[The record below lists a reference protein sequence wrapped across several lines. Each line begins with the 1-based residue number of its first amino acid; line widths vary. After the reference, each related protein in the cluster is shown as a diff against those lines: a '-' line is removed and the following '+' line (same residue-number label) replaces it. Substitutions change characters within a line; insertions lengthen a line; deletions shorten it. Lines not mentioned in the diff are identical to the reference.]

1 MSSPRTAAS
10 TSWSRPRGSSSGATA
25 EDVADDT
32 WRRVLDVNLN
42 GTFWCARAA
51 GRAMIDAGHGGR
63 IVLIGSINSR
73 IALGGQAAYC
83 ASKGGVAMLGAA
95 LAVDWARHGITVN
108 TVGPGV
114 VDTPMSA
121 RSLGDADRRG
131 MLMGRTPLGR
141 PADPADRGGRR
152 LPRVPGGELSDG
164 CLRARRWRLA
174 GRLSDGPVRVDRVQT
189 NARSRAHMKDKVLDV
204 HVNLATGERSWESF
218 ATGDCYR
225 TESITVTETHVVGWA
240 GLTGDWVPLHVDAEY
255 AATTDF
261 GQRIAHGP
269 LTLALALGLV
279 TRTGIFGMSVLA
291 WLGLDNVRLPRPVLL
306 GDTITTEVVVQRDP
320 ADVEAR
326 SRAGGP
332 RVRRPQPARRDGDD
346 VHQHADPQDGP
357 RDGGAGRVSEGS

>member
-1 MSSPRTAAS
+1 MTVAIVTGAGSGIGRAVALTLAERGDTVVCADLDEASASRDERGRRRRGRVRSRIDVTDPGACQEAIDGVVTAHGGVDVLVTCAGIELGG
-10 TSWSRPRGSSSGATA
+10 PA

-141 PADPADRGGRR
+141 PADPAEIAAVVAFLASPAASYLTGAYVPVDGG
-152 LPRVPGGELSDG
+152 
-164 CLRARRWRLA
+164 WLA
-174 GRLSDGPVRVDRVQT
+174 G
-189 NARSRAHMKDKVLDV
+189 
-204 HVNLATGERSWESF
+204 
-218 ATGDCYR
+218 
-225 TESITVTETHVVGWA
+225 
-240 GLTGDWVPLHVDAEY
+240 
-255 AATTDF
+255 
-261 GQRIAHGP
+261 
-269 LTLALALGLV
+269 
-279 TRTGIFGMSVLA
+279 
-291 WLGLDNVRLPRPVLL
+291 
-306 GDTITTEVVVQRDP
+306 
-320 ADVEAR
+320 
-326 SRAGGP
+326 
-332 RVRRPQPARRDGDD
+332 
-346 VHQHADPQDGP
+346 
-357 RDGGAGRVSEGS
+357 